1 MVGKRGNEHSQL
13 SREEYHDEALDE
25 ARGSGNK
32 ASEDNEKFS
41 KASPGTLER
50 RRFVKLPR

>member
-1 MVGKRGNEHSQL
+1 MVKRGNEHSQL
-13 SREEYHDEALDE
+13 SREEYEALE

-41 KASPGTLER
+41 KASPDTLGQR
-50 RRFVKLPR
+50 RIVKSAR